1 MFPIAFAAFVLAFV
15 VALMVVPLA
24 KRIASQASIVD
35 RPDTNRKL
43 HGRVVPLSGGIAIGI
58 SLPVVLIASW
68 LFSDAVAESITNNWI
83 PLIGILLAGTIL
95 LGVGLADDR
104 WGVGGRRKLLGQALS
119 AAVFLA
125 SFFLQNFLY
134 ATAQENALGG
144 SFIQIAI
151 VFGLLFIWLLG
162 SINAVNLIDG
172 ADGLAST
179 VGTIAATS
187 IFLLIA
193 KTYTATQVPWE
204 AIMAIGLAGILLG
217 FLFYN
222 FPPATTFLGDS
233 GSMLIGLL
241 VGCLAIQSAHSEPM
255 AIALFAP
262 MAIVAVPFFDSFV
275 AILRRRLT
283 GRSIYTVDRGH
294 LHHTLLERGLSP
306 RGMLAVVAVLC
317 SISSLGGVLSIQL
330 NSAWYAAGSIVVVV
344 GGLIAGRVF
353 GFAEMQLLVY
363 RIYGSSRGWVITDS
377 KLKELPHQ
385 QRIRLQGSRNWDNLW
400 EAITEFAEEQELSE
414 VRLDLN
420 LPWLH
425 EGYHAVWHRKVD
437 ADSSQCW
444 HTRIPLTGAG
454 KTYGRLEISGP
465 LEETSAYRLLGV
477 LAELLESMETDIIR
491 LAENPD
497 DERPKTQ
504 KTTPLKGQE
513 PEFSEAGS

>member
-58 SLPVVLIASW
+58 SLPMVLIAAW

-95 LGVGLADDR
+95 LGVGLADDL

-119 AAVFLA
+119 VAVFLA
-125 SFFLQNFLY
+125 SFFLQNILY
-134 ATAQENALGG
+134 ETAQENVLGG
-144 SFIQIAI
+144 SFIKIAV

-222 FPPATTFLGDS
+222 SVSYT
-233 GSMLIGLL
+233 
-241 VGCLAIQSAHSEPM
+241 H
-255 AIALFAP
+255 
-262 MAIVAVPFFDSFV
+262 
-275 AILRRRLT
+275 LT
-283 GRSIYTVDRGH
+283 
-294 LHHTLLERGLSP
+294 
-306 RGMLAVVAVLC
+306 
-317 SISSLGGVLSIQL
+317 
-330 NSAWYAAGSIVVVV
+330 
-344 GGLIAGRVF
+344 
-353 GFAEMQLLVY
+353 
-363 RIYGSSRGWVITDS
+363 
-377 KLKELPHQ
+377 LPTK
-385 QRIRLQGSRNWDNLW
+385 
-400 EAITEFAEEQELSE
+400 A
-414 VRLDLN
+414 
-420 LPWLH
+420 
-425 EGYHAVWHRKVD
+425 
-437 ADSSQCW
+437 
-444 HTRIPLTGAG
+444 
-454 KTYGRLEISGP
+454 
-465 LEETSAYRLLGV
+465 
-477 LAELLESMETDIIR
+477 
-491 LAENPD
+491 
-497 DERPKTQ
+497 
-504 KTTPLKGQE
+504 
-513 PEFSEAGS
+513 

>member
-24 KRIASQASIVD
+24 KKIASQLGIVD
-35 RPDTNRKL
+35 RPDAKRKL

-58 SLPVVLIASW
+58 SLPVVLIAAW
-68 LFSDAVAESITNNWI
+68 LFSDAVAESITDNWI
-83 PLIGILLAGTIL
+83 PLIGVFLAGTIL
-95 LGVGLADDR
+95 LVIGLADDR
-104 WGVGGRRKLLGQALS
+104 WGVGGRRKLLGQGLS

-125 SFFLQNFLY
+125 SFFLQNFLN
-134 ATAQENALGG
+134 ATVSENAWDG
-144 SFIQIAI
+144 SFIELAI
-151 VFGLLFIWLLG
+151 VFGVLFIWLLG

-193 KTYTATQVPWE
+193 KTYTSTQVPWE

-255 AIALFAP
+255 TIALFAP

-294 LHHTLLERGLSP
+294 LHHTLL
-306 RGMLAVVAVLC
+306 
-317 SISSLGGVLSIQL
+317 
-330 NSAWYAAGSIVVVV
+330 
-344 GGLIAGRVF
+344 
-353 GFAEMQLLVY
+353 
-363 RIYGSSRGWVITDS
+363 
-377 KLKELPHQ
+377 
-385 QRIRLQGSRNWDNLW
+385 
-400 EAITEFAEEQELSE
+400 
-414 VRLDLN
+414 
-420 LPWLH
+420 
-425 EGYHAVWHRKVD
+425 
-437 ADSSQCW
+437 
-444 HTRIPLTGAG
+444 
-454 KTYGRLEISGP
+454 
-465 LEETSAYRLLGV
+465 
-477 LAELLESMETDIIR
+477 
-491 LAENPD
+491 
-497 DERPKTQ
+497 
-504 KTTPLKGQE
+504 
-513 PEFSEAGS
+513 